1 MFFETSLGLYN
12 GVLMFIVFLLLG
24 AVLDFLSVGMAA
36 FCFVWKLT
44 DDVQIDD
51 FTSLFI
57 IIWCVYYFYKYVT
70 LASFV
75 CLRSSQKVFLF
86 GTHLAVFMSIICSG
100 FLK

>member
-12 GVLMFIVFLLLG
+12 GILMFIVFLLLG

-51 FTSLFI
+51 FVSLFV
-57 IIWCVYYFYKYVT
+57 IIWCVYYFYKFVT

-75 CLRSSQKVFLF
+75 CLRSSQKVLLV